1 MNEKNI
7 AKLINNTGYKYSRSF
22 TFSDTNTNKIYYL
35 DQSLNLNEEYVFTLK
50 LDRFL
55 AWETVVNIDN
65 TKNKLRYSPDN
76 GVNWTDITI
85 PKGIRSIASINNL
98 FKEQMKNNGHYNSA
112 QNTYY
117 INFETDKSSNR
128 VLLKI
133 SNNYKVNFNIPNS
146 INIIFGFEK
155 KIYSNGKHV
164 AENAAD
170 ITSSE
175 AIYVIIDLIEPN
187 LLFYNGEVK
196 YLQYV
201 RNISLYTRQLNH
213 RTVIEDQNP
222 TKYKLMPSKY
232 NANQIRITLIDED
245 GKILDFS
252 GERFTI
258 TFTIEST

>member
-1 MNEKNI
+1 
-7 AKLINNTGYKYSRSF
+7 
-22 TFSDTNTNKIYYL
+22 
-35 DQSLNLNEEYVFTLK
+35 
-50 LDRFL
+50 
-55 AWETVVNIDN
+55 
-65 TKNKLRYSPDN
+65 
-76 GVNWTDITI
+76 
-85 PKGIRSIASINNL
+85 
-98 FKEQMKNNGHYNSA
+98 MKNNGHYNSA

-155 KIYSNGKHV
+155 KIYSNGTHV

-201 RNISLYTRQLNH
+201 RNIPLYTRQLNH
-213 RTVIEDQNP
+213 RIVVEDQNP

-258 TFTIEST
+258 TFTIESS